1 MVPDSPSVSKP
12 RFTSATDPRPE
23 PSRIPAMSTSQE
35 AGARAELP
43 GVYRPGK
50 RAIVVGASSGMG
62 AAVVRQLADEGYSVV
77 ALARRSEALTEL
89 QQSCQSKPGSVHV
102 EAHDV
107 SDFDAVPALFE
118 RWVGELGGLD
128 LFVFAAGVMPEV
140 AEDEY
145 STEKDHLILKVNLL
159 GCVAWCNPVAKLFET
174 QRGGTLIGVS
184 SIAGDRGRRGNPAYC
199 TSKAAMNTYLEALR
213 NRLAQVG
220 AHVCTIK
227 PGYVD
232 TAMTQGM
239 DGLFWLASPEEAAR
253 KILAAGRGGANERY
267 VKRRWWLVGTI
278 IKAIPSFLFK
288 RIGPP

>member
-1 MVPDSPSVSKP
+1 MVSDPHCYSKP
-12 RFTSATDPRPE
+12 RPDPGTELRTQ
-23 PSRIPAMSTSQE
+23 PSRIRAMSTPEKVTGSS
-35 AGARAELP
+35 ELP
-43 GVYRPGK
+43 EVQRPGK

-62 AAVVRQLADEGYSVV
+62 AAVVKQLAGEGYIVV
-77 ALARRSEALTEL
+77 ALARRLQQLVEL
-89 QQSCQSKPGSVHV
+89 QKECSGAPGTVHV

-107 SDFDAVPALFE
+107 SDFDAVPTLLE
-118 RWVGELGGLD
+118 RWVSELGGLD

-145 STEKDHLILKVNLL
+145 STEKDHLILNVNLL

-174 QRGGTLIGVS
+174 QRRGVLIGVS

-213 NRLAQVG
+213 NRLAPVG

-232 TAMTQGM
+232 TVMTQGM

-253 KILAAGRGGANERY
+253 KILAAGRGGANVRY

-278 IKAIPSFLFK
+278 IKSIPSVLFK